1 MKIRIFLF
9 HRVSPMRDPLWDPMS
24 PALFERIVAY
34 LGKSYEVVPLERTLI
49 GDHIPLSKKELCAIT
64 FDDGYKDFI
73 NYAFPILKKHNCP
86 SSMYVISDCVDQ
98 NLPPWTYIINH
109 LFINTSHLLLDI
121 HSKALPANLSKTTW
135 NNSKERIG
143 YARKLS
149 PFMKQLNN
157 RERVLIYEQI
167 QKEFN
172 DVDDPHDMMM
182 SWDNIREIGRNGCEI
197 GSHSASHP
205 LLAKKTNE
213 LEHELTAS
221 AEKIKT
227 ETGKFPLAIS
237 YPFGNYNDTVKTMS
251 ENAGYKTGLTVN
263 YGTYNSDVHHLFE
276 IPRIELYSESFF
288 KSRLRIKGYIE
299 NTRKIIKLK

>member
-1 MKIRIFLF
+1 
-9 HRVSPMRDPLWDPMS
+9 MS
-24 PALFERIVAY
+24 PDLFEKIVSY
-34 LGKSYEVVPLERTLI
+34 LCKTYEVVPLERTLT
-49 GDHIPLSKKELCAIT
+49 GDHKPGSKKDLCAIT

-73 NYAFPILKKHNCP
+73 NYAFPILQKHRCP

-109 LFINTSHLLLDI
+109 LFINTSHLSLDI
-121 HSKALPANLSKTTW
+121 HSKALPPNLSKTTW
-135 NNSKERIG
+135 SSSKERIA
-143 YARKLS
+143 YAEKLS

-172 DVDDPHDMMM
+172 DVDDPYDMMM
-182 SWDNIREIGRNGCEI
+182 SWENIREIAASGCEI

-213 LEHELTAS
+213 LEHELIAS
-221 AEKIKT
+221 AEKIKN

-237 YPFGNYNDTVKTMS
+237 YPFGNYNDSVKAMARQA
-251 ENAGYKTGLTVN
+251 NYKVGLTVN
-263 YGTYNSDVHHLFE
+263 YGTYDSTVHHLFE
-276 IPRIELYSESFF
+276 VPRIELYSESFF
-288 KSRLRIKGYIE
+288 KAQLRIKGYIE
-299 NTRKIIKLK
+299 NTRRIIKFK